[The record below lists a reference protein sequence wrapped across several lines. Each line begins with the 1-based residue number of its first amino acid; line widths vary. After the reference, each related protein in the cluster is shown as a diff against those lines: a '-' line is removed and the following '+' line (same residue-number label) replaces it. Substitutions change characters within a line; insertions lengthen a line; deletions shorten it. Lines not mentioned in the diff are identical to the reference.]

1 VSATRFWLACSRCGW
16 ERGAGSLD
24 YACARCGGQLSV
36 VYAGRCQPDHPGRG
50 MWRYADRLPLD
61 DAAGAVSLG
70 EGDTPLIDLPRLRE
84 ALGVAWLGLKSEHL
98 NPTGS
103 FKDRV
108 ASVGLSIAV
117 ERELAGCIGTSSGN
131 GGAAATAYG
140 ARAGKPV
147 YLFVAPGVAE
157 LKLAQIQAF
166 GARVWLAPDLGS
178 DGAATERTA
187 VAIAEAAAEHRWFPM
202 LTGGRFSPEAMEGA
216 KTIAFELSEQAGD
229 ATAVYVPVGGGGLLA
244 AVWRG
249 YAEVRE
255 TLAGPPPRMVAVQPR
270 GSATLREALAGRG
283 RMLPGRVTSAISGL
297 QVPVLFEDQAASAV
311 TASGGA
317 LREVDDEEVWAAQR
331 RLAREEGLL
340 LEAAGATALAGA
352 LADAAEGRLGPADR
366 VIVLGTGS
374 GVKDLAGLR
383 RLAAGAEVSETELDR
398 IPSLLDPSQ

>member
-1 VSATRFWLACSRCGW
+1 MTDARAPKSGSDRCAGARSPSLTRPAAPSVTVAAVDTLLIAPPVQRWARPGSGLPAHNAGGSGAPARSTTPALAAALSSRSYTPGATSPTIP
-16 ERGAGSLD
+16 
-24 YACARCGGQLSV
+24 V
-36 VYAGRCQPDHPGRG
+36 RG

-61 DAAGAVSLG
+61 DAARAVSLG

-140 ARAGKPV
+140 ARAGRPV

-157 LKLAQIQAF
+157 LKLAQIQAL

-202 LTGGRFSPEAMEGA
+202 LTERAASRRRRWRAPRRSRSSSLSRPATRPPSTSRSAEAACWRRSGAATPRCGRRSRARPRGWSRSSP
-216 KTIAFELSEQAGD
+216 GD
-229 ATAVYVPVGGGGLLA
+229 RRHSARRWPVGGGCC
-244 AVWRG
+244 
-249 YAEVRE
+249 
-255 TLAGPPPRMVAVQPR
+255 P
-270 GSATLREALAGRG
+270 
-283 RMLPGRVTSAISGL
+283 
-297 QVPVLFEDQAASAV
+297 AASPAPSPGCRCRCSSK
-311 TASGGA
+311 T
-317 LREVDDEEVWAAQR
+317 R
-331 RLAREEGLL
+331 RRP
-340 LEAAGATALAGA
+340 
-352 LADAAEGRLGPADR
+352 R
-366 VIVLGTGS
+366 
-374 GVKDLAGLR
+374 
-383 RLAAGAEVSETELDR
+383 
-398 IPSLLDPSQ
+398 